1 MAGSSAGTPAMAT
14 TRTTAAPPSDRVKLI
29 VASSVMLTF
38 ISFWRAAAVV
48 LCDLG
53 SSAFYA
59 GGIAEQAVGAAAPW
73 FILAIML
80 FSFAVRAVYVES
92 CSMFTRGGV
101 YRVVKEAL
109 GGTFA
114 KLSVSALMFDYIL
127 TGPIS
132 GVSAGQY
139 ITGLMNELM
148 VVANNSHWLPPA
160 LMNGGTPLQ
169 FNMDHTSAVFA
180 AVVTIYYWWAN
191 IKGIEESSGKA
202 LRVMQITTVMVV
214 ILLAWGIFSVIMLG
228 SHLPPAPVPANL
240 HFSNEALGFLRGRGL
255 PLLGL
260 FGILMAFGHSV
271 LAMSGEES
279 LAQVNREIE
288 HPKLK
293 NLKRA
298 AIVIAIYSLVFTGG
312 ATLLASMLIP
322 TWQRTH
328 LYQDNLIAGLAMYM
342 VGPMF
347 WRIAFRIFV
356 VLVGFLILSGAINT
370 SMIGSTGVLMRVAE
384 DGVLTDWFRKP
395 HIKFG
400 TSYRIINLV
409 FILQMVTII
418 ASRGNVIT
426 LGEAYAFGVI
436 WSFTFNSLAMLVLRW
451 KYHGERGWKVPP
463 NIRIGKTEFPI
474 GLLSVF
480 LVLLSV
486 AIVNLFTKSVAT
498 VSGIVFAAAF
508 FIIFTISERQNMR
521 KHAIT
526 ARQMRDHFQLEHQDT
541 ISSESAAIRPGGVMV
556 TMRDPS
562 NPLALKW
569 TLSHTSTEDRDVV
582 VISVRMMGV
591 GGPEFLSAE
600 DTSFSEHEQM
610 IFTKAVSVAESF
622 GKKVSLLVVP
632 AGDVFAALVQGANN
646 LEVDSVISS
655 ISSKMTAEDQAFHM
669 GQAWEAL
676 PEPKRQFNFYVID
689 PGGEVKVFYIG
700 PHAPALSPDDV
711 QLVHRL
717 WLNMRRDPSVSDL
730 HHSDIITYALT
741 RLAGQY
747 AREKQEIL
755 RDLRNYRAA
764 DSPATMRLG
773 GKPSAS
779 APANPPAP
787 TQPARPPQKPR

>member
-1 MAGSSAGTPAMAT
+1 
-14 TRTTAAPPSDRVKLI
+14 
-29 VASSVMLTF
+29 MLTF
-38 ISFWRAAAVV
+38 ISFWRAAAIV

-59 GGIAEQAVGAAAPW
+59 GGISEQAVGASAPW
-73 FILAIML
+73 FILGIML

-114 KLSVSALMFDYIL
+114 KISVSALMFDYIL

-139 ITGLMNELM
+139 ITGLMNELLN
-148 VVANNSHWLPPA
+148 VAAHGNWLPPA
-160 LMNGGTPLQ
+160 LMDAHNNPAFQ
-169 FNMDHTSAVFA
+169 FDMNYTSAVFA
-180 AVVTIYYWWAN
+180 AAVTIYYWWQN
-191 IKGIEESSGKA
+191 IKGIEESSEKA
-202 LRVMQITTVMVV
+202 LQVMEITTIMVV
-214 ILLAWGIFSVIMLG
+214 ILFVWGIYSVIVKG
-228 SHLPPAPVPANL
+228 GHLPPPPTVANIK
-240 HFSNEALGFLRGRGL
+240 FSDDALGFLRGTRL
-255 PLLGL
+255 VPLLGL
-260 FGILMAFGHSV
+260 FGVLMAFGHSV

-298 AIVIAIYSLVFTGG
+298 AIVIAIYSLIFTGG
-312 ATLLASMLIP
+312 ATLLASVLIP
-322 TWQRTH
+322 TFERTTI
-328 LYQDNLIAGLAMYM
+328 YQDNLIAGLAMYM

-356 VLVGFLILSGAINT
+356 VVVGFLILSGAINT

-395 HIKFG
+395 HNRFG

-409 FILQMVTII
+409 FALQMFTIFVT
-418 ASRGNVIT
+418 RGNIIT

-451 KYHGERGWKVPP
+451 KYKGERGWKVPP
-463 NIRIGKTEFPI
+463 NIRIGNREIPI

-480 LVLLSV
+480 MVLLTT

-498 VSGIVFAAAF
+498 VSGIVFAATF
-508 FIIFTISERQNMR
+508 FIIFSVSERENLR
-521 KHAIT
+521 KHALT
-526 ARQMRDHFQLEHQDT
+526 ARQMKDHFQLEHQDT
-541 ISSESAAIRPGGVMV
+541 VDRESIAIRPGGAMV
-556 TMRDPS
+556 TMHDVA
-562 NPLALKW
+562 NPIALKW
-569 TLSHTSTEDRDVV
+569 ILSRTNTDDRDVV

-591 GGPEFLSAE
+591 GGPEYLSAE
-600 DTSFSEHEQM
+600 QQSFSEHEQM
-610 IFTKAVSVAESF
+610 LFTKAVSVAESF

-632 AGDVFAALVQGANN
+632 AGDVFAALAQTCNS
-646 LEVDSVISS
+646 LEVDSVISG
-655 ISSKMTAEDQAFHM
+655 ISSSMSAEDQAFHM

-676 PEPKRQFNFYVID
+676 PEPKRQFNFFVIPPD
-689 PGGEVKVFYIG
+689 GEAKVFYIG
-700 PHAPALSPDDV
+700 PHAPSLGPDDV

-717 WLNMRRDPSVSDL
+717 WINMRRDPSTQDL

-747 AREKQEIL
+747 AREKQEVL
-755 RDLRNYRAA
+755 RDLRNLRAA
-764 DSPATMRLG
+764 NCPPSPQFAPPPDESEVR
-773 GKPSAS
+773 PSPKAIRQ
-779 APANPPAP
+779 
-787 TQPARPPQKPR
+787 TRDQ

>member
-1 MAGSSAGTPAMAT
+1 
-14 TRTTAAPPSDRVKLI
+14 
-29 VASSVMLTF
+29 MLTF
-38 ISFWRAAAVV
+38 ISFWRAASIV

-59 GGIAEQAVGAAAPW
+59 GGIAEEAVGASAPW
-73 FILAIML
+73 FILGIML

-148 VVANNSHWLPPA
+148 TVANTSHWLPPA
-160 LMNGGTPLQ
+160 MLDAHRNPIQ
-169 FNMDHTSAVFA
+169 FNMDYTSAVFA
-180 AVVTIYYWWAN
+180 AIVTIYYWWQN
-191 IKGIEESSGKA
+191 IKGIEESSHKA
-202 LRVMQITTVMVV
+202 MQVIQITTIMVV
-214 ILLAWGIFSVIMLG
+214 ILLVWGVYSVFIKG
-228 SHLPPAPVPANL
+228 VQLPPAPTVANL
-240 HFSNEALGFLRGRGL
+240 KFSDDALGFLRGTRL
-255 PLLGL
+255 VPVLGL
-260 FGILMAFGHSV
+260 FGILMAFGHSL

-298 AIVIAIYSLVFTGG
+298 AIVIAIYSLIFTGG
-312 ATLLASMLIP
+312 ATILASMLIP
-322 TWQRTH
+322 LKDH
-328 LYQDNLIAGLAMYM
+328 VLYQNNLIAGLAMNM

-347 WRIAFRIFV
+347 WKIAFRIFV

-395 HIKFG
+395 HHKFG
-400 TSYRIINLV
+400 TSSRIVNLV

-418 ASRGNVIT
+418 GSRGNVIV

-463 NIRIGKTEFPI
+463 NIRIGKTEVPV
-474 GLLSVF
+474 GLISVF
-480 LVLLSV
+480 LVLLST

-498 VSGIVFAAAF
+498 VSGLVFAAAF
-508 FIIFTISERQNMR
+508 FTIFTISERQNLR

-526 ARQMRDHFQLEHQDT
+526 ARQMKDHFQLEHQDT
-541 ISSESAAIRPGGVMV
+541 ISRESAALRPGGIMV

-562 NPLALKW
+562 NPFALKW
-569 TLSHTSTEDRDVV
+569 TLSRTSTDDQDVV
-582 VISVRMMGV
+582 VISVRMMGA
-591 GGPEFLSAE
+591 GGPEYLSAE
-600 DTSFSEHEQM
+600 ETSFSEHEQM
-610 IFTKAVSVAESF
+610 VFTKAVSVAESF

-632 AGDVFAALVQGANN
+632 AGDVFAALAQGANS
-646 LEVDSVISS
+646 LEVESVVSS
-655 ISSKMTAEDQAFHM
+655 VSSKMTAEDQAFHM

-689 PGGEVKVFYIG
+689 PAGSIKVFYIG
-700 PHAPALSPDDV
+700 PHAPNLSPDDV

-717 WLNMRRDPSVSDL
+717 WLNMRRDPMMPDL

-747 AREKQEIL
+747 AREKQEIM
-755 RDLRNYRAA
+755 RDLKNYRAA
-764 DSPATMRLG
+764 ESPAEIRLG
-773 GKPSAS
+773 SHELATT
-779 APANPPAP
+779 APAIKASLPPK
-787 TQPARPPQKPR
+787 PPQAG

>member
-1 MAGSSAGTPAMAT
+1 
-14 TRTTAAPPSDRVKLI
+14 
-29 VASSVMLTF
+29 MLTF
-38 ISFWRAAAVV
+38 ISFWRAAAIV

-73 FILAIML
+73 FILGIML

-148 VVANNSHWLPPA
+148 TVAANSHWLPPA
-160 LMNGGTPLQ
+160 LMDAHNNPFQ
-169 FNMDHTSAVFA
+169 FDMNHTSALFA
-180 AVVTIYYWWAN
+180 AAVTIFYWWQN

-214 ILLAWGIFSVIMLG
+214 ILLVWGIFSVMVRG
-228 SHLPPAPVPANL
+228 VHLPPPPTPSNL
-240 HFSNEALGFLRGRGL
+240 KFSPEALGFLKGTSL
-255 PLLGL
+255 VPLFGL

-298 AIVIAIYSLVFTGG
+298 AIVIAIYSLIFTGG

-322 TWQRTH
+322 AYQRTH
-328 LYQDNLIAGLAMYM
+328 IYQDNLIAGLAMYM
-342 VGPMF
+342 VGPVF

-356 VLVGFLILSGAINT
+356 VIVGFLILSGAINT

-395 HIKFG
+395 HHKFG
-400 TSYRIINLV
+400 TSSRIVNLV
-409 FILQMVTII
+409 CILQMVTII
-418 ASRGNVIT
+418 ASRGNVII

-463 NIRIGKTEFPI
+463 NLRIGKTEIPI
-474 GLLSVF
+474 GLFSVF

-486 AIVNLFTKSVAT
+486 AVVNLFTKSVAT

-508 FIIFTISERQNMR
+508 FIIFTVSERQNLR

-526 ARQMRDHFQLEHQDT
+526 ARQMKDHFQLEHQDT
-541 ISSESAAIRPGGVMV
+541 ISRESVAIRPGGVMV

-562 NPLALKW
+562 NPFALKW
-569 TLSHTSTEDRDVV
+569 TLSRTSTEDQDVV

-591 GGPEFLSAE
+591 GGPEYLSAE
-600 DTSFSEHEQM
+600 EQSFSEHEQT

-632 AGDVFAALVQGANN
+632 AGDIFAALVQGASS
-646 LEVDSVISS
+646 LEMDSVVSGV
-655 ISSKMTAEDQAFHM
+655 SSKMTAEDQAFHM

-676 PEPKRQFNFYVID
+676 PEPRRQFNFYVID
-689 PGGEVKVFYIG
+689 PAGLVKVFYIG

-717 WLNMRRDPSVSDL
+717 WLNMRRDPSMPDL

-741 RLAGQY
+741 RLAGHY

-764 DSPATMRLG
+764 DAPVARLG
-773 GKPSAS
+773 GHALSGI
-779 APANPPAP
+779 PPAP
-787 TQPARPPQKPR
+787 PVTGEPTNPPKVPR

>member
-1 MAGSSAGTPAMAT
+1 MASS
-14 TRTTAAPPSDRVKLI
+14 RTTVAPPSDRVRLI

-38 ISFWRAAAVV
+38 ISFWRAASIV

-59 GGIAEQAVGAAAPW
+59 GGIAEEAVGAAAPW

-148 VVANNSHWLPPA
+148 TVANSSHWLPPA
-160 LMNGGTPLQ
+160 LTGANGAAFQFPMN
-169 FNMDHTSAVFA
+169 HTAAVFA
-180 AVVTIYYWWAN
+180 AAVTIYYWWQN

-202 LRVMQITTVMVV
+202 MQVMQITTIMVV
-214 ILLAWGIFSVIMLG
+214 VLLIWGVYSVFIKG
-228 SHLPPAPVPANL
+228 AHLPPPPTVANL
-240 HFSNEALGFLRGRGL
+240 KFSDDALGFLKGTRL
-255 PLLGL
+255 VPVLGL

-298 AIVIAIYSLVFTGG
+298 AIVIAIYSLIFTGG
-312 ATLLASMLIP
+312 ATILAYMLIP
-322 TWQRTH
+322 LKDH
-328 LYQDNLIAGLAMYM
+328 ILYQDNLIAGLAMNL

-347 WRIAFRIFV
+347 WRITFRVFV

-395 HIKFG
+395 HHRFG
-400 TSYRIINLV
+400 TSSRIVNLV

-418 ASRGNVIT
+418 ASRGDVIM

-436 WSFTFNSLAMLVLRW
+436 WSFTFNSLAMLVLRY

-463 NIRIGKTEFPI
+463 NIRIGKTEIPV

-480 LVLLSV
+480 MVLLST
-486 AIVNLFTKSVAT
+486 AIVNLFTKSIAT
-498 VSGIVFAAAF
+498 VSGIIFAAAF
-508 FIIFTISERQNMR
+508 FIIFTLSERQNLR

-526 ARQMRDHFQLEHQDT
+526 ARQMKDHFQLEHQDNV
-541 ISSESAAIRPGGVMV
+541 SRESAAIRPGGVMV

-569 TLSHTSTEDRDVV
+569 TLSHTSTDDRDVV

-591 GGPEFLSAE
+591 GGPEYLSAE
-600 DTSFSEHEQM
+600 EISFSEHEQM
-610 IFTKAVSVAESF
+610 VFTKAVSVAESF

-676 PEPKRQFNFYVID
+676 PEPKRQFNFYVVD
-689 PGGEVKVFYIG
+689 PEGQVKVFYIG
-700 PHAPALSPDDV
+700 PHAPNLSPDDV

-717 WLNMRRDPSVSDL
+717 WLNMRRDPSVADL
-730 HHSDIITYALT
+730 HHSDIITYALS

-747 AREKQEIL
+747 AREKAEIL
-755 RDLRNYRAA
+755 RELRNYRAA
-764 DSPATMRLG
+764 DSPASLRLG
-773 GKPSAS
+773 GPETGKSQEPLKPPSLPPR
-779 APANPPAP
+779 AP
-787 TQPARPPQKPR
+787 QS

>member
-1 MAGSSAGTPAMAT
+1 MASS
-14 TRTTAAPPSDRVKLI
+14 RTTVAPPSDRVRLI

-38 ISFWRAAAVV
+38 ISFWRAASIV

-59 GGIAEQAVGAAAPW
+59 GGIAEEAVGAAAPW
-73 FILAIML
+73 FILGIML

-148 VVANNSHWLPPA
+148 TVANNSHWLPPA
-160 LMNGGTPLQ
+160 LMDAHNNPFQ
-169 FNMDHTSAVFA
+169 FDMNHTSAVFA
-180 AVVTIYYWWAN
+180 AAVTIYYWWQN

-202 LRVMQITTVMVV
+202 MQVMQITTVMVV
-214 ILLAWGIFSVIMLG
+214 ILLIWGMYSVFIRG
-228 SHLPPAPVPANL
+228 AHLPPAPVVQNL
-240 HFSNEALGFLRGRGL
+240 KFSDDALGFLKGTRL
-255 PLLGL
+255 VPVLGL

-298 AIVIAIYSLVFTGG
+298 AIVIAIYSLIFTGG

-322 TWQRTH
+322 TLERTT
-328 LYQDNLIAGLAMYM
+328 LYKDNLIAGLAMYM

-395 HIKFG
+395 HHRFG
-400 TSYRIINLV
+400 TSSRIINLV
-409 FILQMVTII
+409 FILQMTTII
-418 ASRGNVIT
+418 GSRGNVII

-451 KYHGERGWKVPP
+451 KYRGERGWKVPP
-463 NIRIGKTEFPI
+463 NIRIGKTEIPV

-480 LVLLSV
+480 GVLLST

-498 VSGIVFAAAF
+498 VSGIIFAAAF
-508 FIIFTISERQNMR
+508 FIIFTVSERENLR

-526 ARQMRDHFQLEHQDT
+526 ARQMKDHFQLEHQDT
-541 ISSESAAIRPGGVMV
+541 ISRESAAIRPGGVMV

-562 NPLALKW
+562 NLLALKW
-569 TLSHTSTEDRDVV
+569 TLAHTSTEDRDVV

-591 GGPEFLSAE
+591 GGPEYLSAE
-600 DTSFSEHEQM
+600 ETSFSEHEQM

-676 PEPKRQFNFYVID
+676 PEPKRQFNFYVVD
-689 PGGEVKVFYIG
+689 PDGQVKVFYIG
-700 PHAPALSPDDV
+700 PHAPNLSPDDV

-717 WLNMRRDPSVSDL
+717 WLNMRRDPSMPDL
-730 HHSDIITYALT
+730 HHSDIITYALS

-747 AREKQEIL
+747 AREKVEIL

-764 DSPATMRLG
+764 DSPSSLRLG
-773 GKPSAS
+773 GHE
-779 APANPPAP
+779 PAA
-787 TQPARPPQKPR
+787 